1 MDATAAGQTAASRR
15 RALVTLCAVLFLT
28 FLDTT
33 IVSVTLADVQSSLHA
48 GVSQLQWVVNGYAL
62 VFASL
67 MLTAGALSDRFG
79 RKRLLLL
86 GLAVFAIGSL
96 LAALAPNADVL
107 IAARAV
113 MGVGAAASEP
123 GTLSILRHLYPRR
136 NERARAL
143 GAWAAVSGLA
153 LAAGPVIGGILVGL
167 GSWRSVFWFNLAAGI
182 VLVVA
187 ASRTLPESSDPFG
200 SHLDLLGFVLGAG
213 AIGALAFAI
222 IVGETTGYSYGPVV
236 ALFAG
241 GAACAASFWVHEKR
255 AESPMLDLRYF
266 RSPPFSGALTVAFVL
281 FFGIFS
287 IFFFTALYLQVVVGY
302 SAYRVAVEF
311 LLMAVAMVVASVFA
325 GRWVAIAGPRLP
337 MAAGAAFAGCGILLS
352 ELVLSS
358 GKPSGWLVVT
368 LAMAGVGFGT
378 SVVPVTSVA
387 LGVVPPEHSGMAAS
401 ATNTSRELGAVFG
414 VAVLGALVNG
424 HLSSDLEMR
433 LHHLGIPSAFQA
445 IVVGAVETG
454 GVSGENSSAERFYGP
469 IVAKVIHAA
478 YGAFHAGLNEAL
490 VASGVAILVASVVA
504 LGTLGGRQD
513 PPAA

>member
-1 MDATAAGQTAASRR
+1 M
-15 RALVTLCAVLFLT
+15 LFLT

-33 IVSVTLADVQSSLHA
+33 IVSVTLADVQSDLHA

-67 MLTAGALSDRFG
+67 MLSAGALSDRFG
-79 RKRLLLL
+79 RRRLLLIGL
-86 GLAVFAIGSL
+86 GVFAAGSL
-96 LAALAPNADVL
+96 LAALAPDTDVL

-123 GTLSILRHLYPRR
+123 GTLSILRHLYPERH
-136 NERARAL
+136 ERARAL

-153 LAAGPVIGGILVGL
+153 LAAGPVIGGVLVGL
-167 GSWRSVFWFNLAAGI
+167 GSWRSVFWFNLAAGV
-182 VLVVA
+182 VLVVTA
-187 ASRTLPESSDPFG
+187 ARTLPESADPTG
-200 SHLDLLGFVLGAG
+200 RRLDVGGFVLGAG

-222 IVGETTGYSYGPVV
+222 IVGETTGYAYGPVV
-236 ALFAG
+236 ALFVGGIACAG
-241 GAACAASFWVHEKR
+241 GFVVRERRAS
-255 AESPMLDLRYF
+255 APMLDLGYF
-266 RSPPFSGALTVAFVL
+266 RAPPFAGAMVVAFVL
-281 FFGIFS
+281 FFAIFS
-287 IFFFTALYLQVVVGY
+287 IFFFTALYLQVVVGF

-311 LLMAVAMVVASVFA
+311 LAMAVSMVVASVFA
-325 GRWVAIAGPRLP
+325 GRWVAMAGPRLP
-337 MAAGAAFAGCGILLS
+337 MAAGAAFAGGGILLS

-358 GKPSGWLVVT
+358 GTPSGWLVAT
-368 LAMAGVGFGT
+368 LAIAGAGFGT

-424 HLSSDLEMR
+424 HLSNDLALR

-445 IVVGAVETG
+445 IVIGAVETG
-454 GVSGENSSAERFYGP
+454 GVSGQDPSAERAYGP

-478 YGAFHAGLNEAL
+478 YGAFHSGLSEAL
-490 VASGVAILVASVVA
+490 VASGVAILVAALVA
-504 LGTLGGRQD
+504 LATLGTRRVS
-513 PPAA
+513 PAPAVTPTAGAGAPLAHERERPR